1 MLGAMLIVAALG
13 VDPLA
18 AALERCEAMESYRV
32 TMRATT
38 GKGDAQVIRYHWRRP
53 GFVRMDF
60 ERPHRGA
67 LLVYSPISGKVT
79 LRPFGAGVFP
89 RLDLDP
95 GNPLVRGP
103 GGHTVDRSDIGVLL
117 RNAHRLRQNGAIE
130 IVGTERV
137 GKRRALHVTVTGTG
151 RKVVDGVHR
160 YDLWLDMRTRFPL
173 RAESRNLRGE
183 PVEAITMD
191 DPEIDVDFPA
201 QFFDG

>member
-1 MLGAMLIVAALG
+1 MLGALLIMAALG
-13 VDPLA
+13 ADPIA
-18 AALERCEAMESYRV
+18 TALERYEAIESYRV
-32 TMRATT
+32 TMRSNA
-38 GKGDAQVIRYHWRRP
+38 GDGDGQVIRYHWRRP

-67 LLVYSPISGKVT
+67 LLVYSPITGKVT

-103 GGHTVDRSDIGVLL
+103 GGHTVDRSDAGVLL
-117 RNAHRLRQNGAIE
+117 HNAHRLQQQGAVE
-130 IVGTERV
+130 VVGTERI
-137 GKRRALHVTVTGTG
+137 GGRRALHVTVTGAG
-151 RKVVDGVHR
+151 RRVVDGVHR

-173 RAESRNLRGE
+173 RAESRNLRDE
-183 PVEAITMD
+183 LVEAITMD